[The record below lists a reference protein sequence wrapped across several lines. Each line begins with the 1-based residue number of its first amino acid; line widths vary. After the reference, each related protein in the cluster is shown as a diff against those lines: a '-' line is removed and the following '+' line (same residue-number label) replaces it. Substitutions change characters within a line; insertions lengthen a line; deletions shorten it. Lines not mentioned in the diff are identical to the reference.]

1 MIMEYQEI
9 INLLGNEVTQ
19 PSKCRTKIWV
29 EIIGDAHRMQNTNS
43 QIKLKITML
52 KSSVCEITI
61 MHTYLW
67 RGQQKLLLQQI
78 NQVKE
83 INT

>member
-52 KSSVCEITI
+52 KSSVRDYNNAYI
-61 MHTYLW
+61 L
-67 RGQQKLLLQQI
+67 
-78 NQVKE
+78 VKRTTK
-83 INT
+83 IIVAAN

>member
-9 INLLGNEVTQ
+9 INLLGKEVTQ

-52 KSSVCEITI
+52 KSSVCDYNNAYI
-61 MHTYLW
+61 L
-67 RGQQKLLLQQI
+67 
-78 NQVKE
+78 VKRATK
-83 INT
+83 IIVASN

>member
-52 KSSVCEITI
+52 KSSVCEEGNKNYCCI
-61 MHTYLW
+61 
-67 RGQQKLLLQQI
+67 KLTRW
-78 NQVKE
+78 KK
-83 INT
+83 